1 MNIKLNMNNM
11 NIKSYLK
18 LQLKVQLHLNTPKIT
33 SYVYKK
39 GQWASYFRK
48 SLSSIRTV
56 PVKQN
61 QNEKNCPIWKNTS
74 SNISSQC

>member
-48 SLSSIRTV
+48 SLSSIATKLKFQPQIV
-56 PVKQN
+56 FKVEVKY
-61 QNEKNCPIWKNTS
+61 
-74 SNISSQC
+74 

>member
-1 MNIKLNMNNM
+1 MNIKLNMNDI

-48 SLSSIRTV
+48 SLSSIATKLKFQPQIV
-56 PVKQN
+56 FKVEVKY
-61 QNEKNCPIWKNTS
+61 
-74 SNISSQC
+74 

>member
-18 LQLKVQLHLNTPKIT
+18 LPLKVQLHLNTPKIT

-39 GQWASYFRK
+39 GQ
-48 SLSSIRTV
+48 
-56 PVKQN
+56 
-61 QNEKNCPIWKNTS
+61 
-74 SNISSQC
+74 

>member
-1 MNIKLNMNNM
+1 MNIKLNNM

-18 LQLKVQLHLNTPKIT
+18 LPLKVQLHLNTPKIT

-48 SLSSIRTV
+48 SLSSIATKLKFQPQIV
-56 PVKQN
+56 FKVEVKY
-61 QNEKNCPIWKNTS
+61 
-74 SNISSQC
+74 

>member
-48 SLSSIRTV
+48 SLSSIATKFKFQPQIV
-56 PVKQN
+56 FKVEVKY
-61 QNEKNCPIWKNTS
+61 
-74 SNISSQC
+74 

>member
-1 MNIKLNMNNM
+1 MNIKLNMNDM

-48 SLSSIRTV
+48 SLSSIATKLKFQPQIV
-56 PVKQN
+56 FKVEVKY
-61 QNEKNCPIWKNTS
+61 
-74 SNISSQC
+74 

>member
-39 GQWASYFRK
+39 GQ
-48 SLSSIRTV
+48 
-56 PVKQN
+56 
-61 QNEKNCPIWKNTS
+61 
-74 SNISSQC
+74 

>member
-1 MNIKLNMNNM
+1 MNINLNMNNM

-18 LQLKVQLHLNTPKIT
+18 LQLKVQLHLNTLKIT

-48 SLSSIRTV
+48 SFSSIATKLKFQPQIV
-56 PVKQN
+56 FKEEVKY
-61 QNEKNCPIWKNTS
+61 
-74 SNISSQC
+74 

>member
-39 GQWASYFRK
+39 EQWASYFRK
-48 SLSSIRTV
+48 SFSSIATKLKFQPEIV
-56 PVKQN
+56 SKVEVKY
-61 QNEKNCPIWKNTS
+61 
-74 SNISSQC
+74 

>member
-39 GQWASYFRK
+39 EQWASYFRK
-48 SLSSIRTV
+48 SFSSIATKLKFQPQIV
-56 PVKQN
+56 SKVEVKY
-61 QNEKNCPIWKNTS
+61 
-74 SNISSQC
+74 